1 MQKPAFQH
9 LVDWQCYGCGTANES
24 GLQAKTYRSADAH
37 ICEWFADPKYVAHP
51 GKLHHGLVTT
61 LCFCH
66 GAWAATATA
75 YRAEGREV
83 DGPPEYFYVNQSLNY
98 EILRPI
104 PISTLVRLEAT
115 AELSADENAK
125 VTISVFAEGKK
136 CAVAKTKL
144 IRKYASEMEF

>member
-1 MQKPAFQH
+1 MHEHDLQH
-9 LVDWQCYGCGTANES
+9 LVDWSCYGCGVANES
-24 GLQAKTYRSADAH
+24 GLQAKTYRSADAY
-37 ICEWFADPKYVAHP
+37 ICEWFADPRYVAHP

-75 YRAEGREV
+75 YRAEGREL
-83 DGPPEYFYVNQSLNY
+83 DGSPEYFYVNQSLNY

-115 AELSADENAK
+115 TELSGDRIAE
-125 VTISVFAEGKK
+125 VTISVFAGGER
-136 CAVAKTKL
+136 CAVAKTDL